1 LAGFC
6 QEAVTRSSPPVPG
19 INVGARQSLNH
30 HRHRH
35 RSYRKVFLM
44 RIGFAQLNPTVGDF
58 AGNSAKI
65 LAAYR
70 DLVSDGADVVLAPE
84 LALPGY
90 PPQDLLFKS
99 QFVPRNLAAIEDLH
113 TEVGKVPLI
122 VGYVDLNTGPGR
134 PFRNAAAVLQKG
146 RPIQKIFKTLLPTYD
161 VFDESRYFEPA
172 SPTEPGAHQ
181 PLIEIA
187 GTRCGI
193 TICEDIWSREYLP
206 RELYERDPL
215 TDLVVQGAQLIL
227 NLSASP
233 FEIGKP
239 RRRLEMLSA
248 RAAAARL
255 PIAYCNAVG
264 GNDELIFDGNSLA
277 LDATGA
283 LLAQRPSFKE
293 DAALVE
299 IHIALEGSKPA
310 PAQGA
315 AAFLSPTSKREAPNQ
330 LRAPLSSVPDA
341 APPEILNPKSSLL
354 NITPVFPLDEA
365 DLFHALALGT
375 RDYLHKCGFKSAV
388 LGLSGGIDSAVTAAI
403 AAEALGPENVL
414 GVTMPTRFSSEGSVA
429 DSLQLARALGLRC
442 LTIPIEKPFAVFKD
456 LLTPHFEG
464 RPEDVTEENMQ
475 PRLRGMALMALSNKL
490 GHLLLTTGNKS
501 ELAVGYCTLYGDMC
515 GGLAVISDVPKMMIY
530 RLARW
535 LNRDREIIPWATIEK
550 PPSAEL
556 RPNQRDQDTLPPYE
570 ILDAILEL
578 LVEDHLSVDEIAAR
592 GFEPETVRWV
602 ARRVAFNE
610 YKRAQAVPGLKV
622 TGKAFGIGRKMP
634 VAQRYAE

>member
-1 LAGFC
+1 
-6 QEAVTRSSPPVPG
+6 
-19 INVGARQSLNH
+19 
-30 HRHRH
+30 
-35 RSYRKVFLM
+35 M
-44 RIGFAQLNPTVGDF
+44 RIGFAQLNPIVGDF
-58 AGNSAKI
+58 TGNSDKV

-70 DLVSDGADVVLAPE
+70 DLVRQGADVVLAPE

-90 PPQDLLFKS
+90 PPQDLVFKS
-99 QFVPRNLAAIEDLH
+99 QFVPRNLAALEALH
-113 TEVGKVPLI
+113 AQIGDVPLL
-122 VGYVDLNTGPGR
+122 VGYVDLNTGRGR

-146 RPIQKIFKTLLPTYD
+146 RPIQKVFKTLLPTYD

-172 SPTEPGAHQ
+172 SPTDPGEHQ
-181 PLIEIA
+181 SLVEIA
-187 GTRCGI
+187 GVRCGI
-193 TICEDIWSREYLP
+193 TICEDIWSKDYLS

-215 TDLVVQGAQLIL
+215 TDLAGSGAQVIL

-239 RRRLEMLSA
+239 RRRFEMLSA
-248 RAAAARL
+248 RAAATRL

-277 LDATGA
+277 LDSTGA
-283 LLAQRPSFKE
+283 LLAQLPSFKE
-293 DAALVE
+293 SSDLV
-299 IHIALEGSKPA
+299 
-310 PAQGA
+310 Q
-315 AAFLSPTSKREAPNQ
+315 FLSP
-330 LRAPLSSVPDA
+330 
-341 APPEILNPKSSLL
+341 KSSIV
-354 NITPVFPLDEA
+354 NPTPAFPAEES
-365 DLFHALALGT
+365 DLFHALVLGT
-375 RDYLHKCGFKSAV
+375 GDYLRKCGFKSAV

-403 AAEALGPENVL
+403 AAEALGPGNVL
-414 GVTMPTRFSSEGSVA
+414 GVTMPTRYSSEGSVN
-429 DSLQLARALGLRC
+429 DSLQLAKALGVRC
-442 LTIPIEKPFAVFKD
+442 LTVPIEKPFTVFKE
-456 LLTPHFEG
+456 LLTPHFDG

-475 PRLRGMALMALSNKL
+475 PRLRGMVLMSLSNKF

-535 LNRDREIIPWATIEK
+535 LNRDREVIPWATIDK

-578 LVEDHLSVDEIAAR
+578 LVEDHLSVDEIVAR
-592 GFEPETVRWV
+592 GFEPDTVRWV

-622 TGKAFGIGRKMP
+622 TGKAFGVGRKMP
-634 VAQRYAE
+634 VAQHYAE